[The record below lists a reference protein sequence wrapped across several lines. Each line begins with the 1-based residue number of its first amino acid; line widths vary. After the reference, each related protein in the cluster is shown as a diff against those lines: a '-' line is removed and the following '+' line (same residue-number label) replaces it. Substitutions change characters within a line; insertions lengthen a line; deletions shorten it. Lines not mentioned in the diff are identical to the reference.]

1 MLDDWWEKK
10 GAEAMYSRNLSVFLA
25 MVFILA
31 LTAMP
36 AWAAPVAQGEK
47 DITANA
53 LWGALVPL
61 LAIATAI
68 ERLLERFWERWE
80 VKGAWPN
87 SKGVP
92 RQERESRVY
101 KESKKARGH
110 WLGFGLAILAI
121 ALTNVRLFHQLGL
134 DVLFSAS
141 TALFDLGIG
150 GILDDFTLGTLV
162 DWLGTA
168 FVIGWGGTEL
178 THSVITSLVRGRG
191 LWKEMREVQQ
201 GQKSILQV
209 EFFKDEIAPALEELG
224 ISVTA
229 LRQVL
234 KALSAAGV
242 SVDELIAQ
250 MTIGKA
256 QEFLS
261 EVDNDAA
268 RAMLTLLEGVPEAEK
283 PDAVQIGWLLDWLAP
298 ESRQRFLGA

>member
-1 MLDDWWEKK
+1 MN
-10 GAEAMYSRNLSVFLA
+10 SRNLLVSLV

-31 LTAMP
+31 LTVMP
-36 AWAAPVAQGEK
+36 AWAAPAAQGEE

-53 LWGALVPL
+53 LWGTLVPL
-61 LAIATAI
+61 LAMATAI

-80 VKGAWPN
+80 KARAWPN

-92 RQERESRVY
+92 SQERESRAH
-101 KESKKARGH
+101 KEFKKARGH

-150 GILDDFTLGTLV
+150 GLFDDFTLGTLV
-162 DWLGTA
+162 DWFGTA

-178 THSVITSLVRGRG
+178 THSVITGLVRGRG
-191 LWKEMREVQQ
+191 LWKEMQEVQQ

-229 LRQVL
+229 LRQAL
-234 KALSAAGV
+234 KALNAAGV

-250 MTIGKA
+250 MTVGKA
-256 QEFLS
+256 EEFLS
-261 EVDNDAA
+261 GADNDAA
-268 RAMLTLLEGVPEAEK
+268 RAMLTLLEGVPEAGK